1 MRISETI
8 TISLPPEL
16 MEEVDRLAVSEHRT
30 RSELLREAFRQ
41 YMERQRRWEQIFA
54 LGRRSATRRKLT
66 EEAVTEA
73 VKRRR
78 RARARKA
85 R

>member
-1 MRISETI
+1 MRTSETI

-16 MEEVDRLAVSEHRT
+16 MKEIDRLAVSEHRT

-41 YMERQRRWEQIFA
+41 YLEKQRRWELVFA

-78 RARARKA
+78 RARARQS

>member
-1 MRISETI
+1 MRTSETI

-16 MEEVDRLAVSEHRT
+16 MEEVDRLAASEHRT

-41 YMERQRRWEQIFA
+41 YMERQRRWDQVFA
-54 LGRRSATRRKLT
+54 LGRRSAARGKLT
-66 EEAVTEA
+66 EETITEA

-78 RARARKA
+78 RARARQP